1 MKKLMIAAAI
11 VCAAALSQAATVNW
25 AATNNALYDGD
36 ATAANYSAYLVDV
49 YGATTTY
56 ADAAAV
62 AAALQTGTFDG
73 TILYTAVSGSG
84 LSVVGSGTK
93 TVKINVPAGTALP
106 SGYNNSDP
114 VSLYSILFNGS
125 TASAADQYLAHT
137 PTAIDTSISAA
148 GALAVTLGSQAGKEW
163 AAIPEPTSGL
173 LLLLGVAGLALRRR
187 RA

>member
-11 VCAAALSQAATVNW
+11 VCAAALSQAATVSWSANS
-25 AATNNALYDGD
+25 NALCDGD
-36 ATAANYSAYLVDV
+36 ATAANYCGYLVDV

-62 AAALQTGTFDG
+62 AAALQAGSFDG
-73 TILYTAVSGSG
+73 DIIYKADSSSG
-84 LSVVGSGTK
+84 LSVVGSSTK
-93 TVKINVPAGTALP
+93 TVKINISNKATVD
-106 SGYNNSDP
+106 SFDNEQN
-114 VSLYSILFNGS
+114 VSYYAILFN
-125 TASAADQYLAHT
+125 AADVADATQYLAET
-137 PTAIDTSISAA
+137 PTAVSGQFSSSGLLTAS
-148 GALAVTLGSQAGKEW
+148 LGPQTGKEW

>member
-11 VCAAALSQAATVNW
+11 VYAAALSQAATVTW
-25 AATNNALYDGD
+25 GATNNALCDGD
-36 ATAANYSAYLVDV
+36 ATAANYCGYLVDV
-49 YGATTTY
+49 YGVTTTY

-62 AAALQTGTFDG
+62 AAALKAGTFDG
-73 TILYTAVSGSG
+73 NIIYTATDGNG

-93 TVKINVPAGTALP
+93 TVKINVSSKPTVDSFA
-106 SGYNNSDP
+106 NEQQ
-114 VSLYSILFNGS
+114 VSYYAILFN
-125 TASAADQYLAHT
+125 AANVADATQFLAET
-137 PTAIDTSISAA
+137 PTAVSAQFSSA
-148 GALAVTLGSQAGKEW
+148 GLLTAALSTQASKEW